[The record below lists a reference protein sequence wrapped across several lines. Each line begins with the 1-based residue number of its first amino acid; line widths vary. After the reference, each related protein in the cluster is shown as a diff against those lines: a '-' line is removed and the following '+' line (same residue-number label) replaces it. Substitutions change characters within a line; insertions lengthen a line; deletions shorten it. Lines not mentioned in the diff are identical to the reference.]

1 MRSSNEE
8 DSVSNVSGNR
18 HLNEIVAVNMKR
30 RQLLI
35 GGLGAA
41 ALGFL
46 GIPVPGGLRE
56 ARAYDTSIPPR
67 PDFGGIGF
75 DGIPANTLAAGLLD
89 DVRLPPGYTYQ
100 VLYAW
105 GDPIGALDQPPGAP
119 AWKDDASNTAEE
131 QTLQSGDHHDGMKF
145 FAFPQKGRGYR
156 GLLCVNHEY
165 NDQELLFPDGMENWS
180 LEKARKSQHAD
191 GVSVIEIGV
200 DRLTGGWEVKRPS
213 RFARRIHGN
222 TPMLLSGPAAGHP
235 LLQTA
240 ADPTGTS
247 VLGTLNNCASGR
259 TPWGTYLTCEENWNG
274 YFANPTGDVESVPG
288 EDQKLEILAGQSRYG
303 ITQEGVGYRWHEVDA
318 RFRADLNPN
327 EPHRFGYVVE
337 IDPFNRRGTP
347 KKRTALGRVKH
358 ENAELVVA
366 PDGHVVVY
374 TGDDERNEYIYKF
387 VTKGRFDPNQRR
399 ANMDLLD
406 EGTLYVARFHEDG
419 SGEWLELTPDNPA
432 LAGWTQAEI
441 CIRTRQAADLAGATM
456 MDRPEWISAHP
467 FKRSTVYCT
476 LTNNSNRGRTPES
489 VNTPTTNAGSA
500 RPPIDTA
507 NPRGGDAGEG
517 FGSGNV
523 YGHIIRWHE
532 AGADNTALTF
542 TWDIFA
548 LAGDRAQSVDKLK
561 GNILGDEYNSPDGL
575 WFDST
580 GRLWIQ
586 TDATTSESSY
596 AEGGVNERIGTNQ
609 MLCADPLTG
618 ETRRF
623 LTGPRGCEVTGVTST
638 PDNRALFVNIQHPG
652 EGGTSEDPT
661 AVSSWPDRGARP
673 RSGTI
678 VITREDGG
686 VIGAA

>member
-1 MRSSNEE
+1 MHLPTE
-8 DSVSNVSGNR
+8 DDRVSNTSANR
-18 HLNEIVAVNMKR
+18 HFAEIVEINLKR
-30 RQLLI
+30 RQVLM
-35 GGLGAA
+35 GGLGIAA
-41 ALGFL
+41 IGFL
-46 GIPVPGGLRE
+46 GIPTVSGV
-56 ARAYDTSIPPR
+56 RAAGASPAPPR
-67 PDFGGIGF
+67 SGPADIGF
-75 DGIPANTLAAGLLD
+75 EGIPANTLANGLVD
-89 DVRLPPGYTYQ
+89 DVRLPPGYRYQ

-105 GDPIGALDQPPGAP
+105 GDPVGAFGQRRGVP
-119 AWKDDASNTAEE
+119 AWEPDASNTAEE
-131 QTLQSGDHHDGMKF
+131 QALQSGDHHDGMHY
-145 FAFPQKGRGYR
+145 FPTHHWRDQHRGI
-156 GLLCVNHEY
+156 LCVNHEY
-165 NDQELLFPDGMENWS
+165 DDQELLYPDGMQTWS
-180 LEKARKSQHAD
+180 LEKARKSQHAH
-191 GVSVIEIGV
+191 GVSIIEIRT
-200 DRLTGGWEVKRPS
+200 DRRSGRWEVKRPS

-222 TPMLLSGPAAGHP
+222 TPMRLTGPAAGHP

-240 ADPTGTS
+240 ADPTGTQ
-247 VLGTLNNCASGR
+247 VLGTLNNCAHGH

-274 YFANPTGDVESVPG
+274 YFANPTGDVEGVPG
-288 EDQKLEILAGQSRYG
+288 DDQKLEILSGQSRYG
-303 ITQEGVGYRWHEVDA
+303 ITQAGFGYRWHEVDT

-337 IDPFNRRGTP
+337 IDPYDRRSTP

-366 PDGHVVVY
+366 DNGQVVVY

-387 VTKGRFDPNQRR
+387 VSKGRFDPRRRR
-399 ANMDLLD
+399 ANQDLLD
-406 EGTLYVARFHEDG
+406 EGTLYVARFNEDG
-419 SGEWLELTPDNPA
+419 TGEWLELTPDNPA
-432 LAGWTQAEI
+432 LSDWSQAEI
-441 CIRTRQAADLAGATM
+441 CIQTRQAADLAGATM

-467 FKRSTVYCT
+467 LDRASVYCT

-500 RPPIDTA
+500 RPPVDAA
-507 NPRGGDAGEG
+507 NPRGGDAGVG

-532 AGADNTALTF
+532 DGGDNTAETF

-548 LAGDRAQSVDKLK
+548 LAGDREQSIEKLQ
-561 GNILGDEYNSPDGL
+561 GDVVGDEYNSPDGL
-575 WFDST
+575 WFDPA

-586 TDATTSESSY
+586 TDATTSASSY

-623 LTGPRGCEVTGVTST
+623 LTGPPGCEVTGVVTT
-638 PDNRALFVNIQHPG
+638 PDHRAMFVNIQHPG

-661 AVSSWPDRGARP
+661 AVSSWPAGGPRP
-673 RSGTI
+673 RSATI

-686 VIGAA
+686 IIGGV